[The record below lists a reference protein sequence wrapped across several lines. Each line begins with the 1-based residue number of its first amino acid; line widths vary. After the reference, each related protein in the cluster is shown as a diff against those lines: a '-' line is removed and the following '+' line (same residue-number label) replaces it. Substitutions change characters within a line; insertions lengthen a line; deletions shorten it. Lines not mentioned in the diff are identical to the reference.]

1 MGRIVV
7 VVAQSARYLAEMVVK
22 SGWIAIAVDCYAD
35 SDTQQLSLETFR
47 VKSLSKADLMP
58 VLQTIAERYAFKGV
72 VYGSGFE
79 AQPDALVAIVEH
91 WSLLGASPD
100 VFQCFQDK
108 SNFFE
113 NLTKLKIAYPETV
126 FNSPETKGVW
136 LQKPYRG
143 QGGAQI
149 SYHQTGATAAKDEFY
164 WQRFMPGEAGSLT
177 FLASEQGAN
186 ILGFNRQWVD
196 DRDPDHPFIFSG
208 ICNRVLFDIK
218 HRKILREILSRLL
231 EIYPLRGLGS
241 LDFIINDGVCYVLE
255 INARIP
261 ASAQLYGRYLFNQH
275 MDAVCGSLKVKR
287 KHHHKPKGYQVIF
300 ALDKIE
306 IFPGFVWPE
315 WVVDRPADGAI
326 ISQGQPICSIIAGG
340 KNARQVQM
348 RLQQR
353 QIFIQNILFTG
364 C

>member
-1 MGRIVV
+1 M
-7 VVAQSARYLAEMVVK
+7 
-22 SGWIAIAVDCYAD
+22 
-35 SDTQQLSLETFR
+35 
-47 VKSLSKADLMP
+47 
-58 VLQTIAERYAFKGV
+58 
-72 VYGSGFE
+72 
-79 AQPDALVAIVEH
+79 
-91 WSLLGASPD
+91 
-100 VFQCFQDK
+100 
-108 SNFFE
+108 
-113 NLTKLKIAYPETV
+113 KIAYPETV
-126 FNSPETKGVW
+126 FNSPETTGLW

-143 QGGAQI
+143 EGGTQI
-149 SYHQTGATAAKDEFY
+149 AYHETTANAAKDAFY
-164 WQRFMPGEAGSLT
+164 WQRFMSGETGSVT
-177 FLASEQGAN
+177 FLASEQGVN

-196 DRDPDHPFIFSG
+196 GRDPDHPFIFSG
-208 ICNRVLFDIK
+208 ICNRVLFEIK